1 MITPKKNN
9 YLVLVAESLSP
20 PRKRGSIV
28 TKAALPLSGMDSRF
42 RGNDQTGFRNRN
54 YLDFTRGTTLPEML
68 VAVSITVGM
77 LMISGMIFSSATTA
91 TGRAVAN
98 TDIMH
103 QHRILTHQLETDI
116 KGLRTD
122 MPLALIFESYLHPGD
137 PAFSGDEY
145 PVRSDRIVFFA
156 NGNYQN
162 LFGFSGNAAR
172 IFYGQSD
179 FAFDAFPVPPDSL
192 PLPPRRI
199 LTRRWKILT
208 PDSPW
213 PQTVADWLG
222 LIPGGIHPAEY
233 DSYTTENASLS
244 VWKAAPFI
252 DYQNS
257 YFREDQVASL
267 IRRPSVMQTVDPA
280 LGLEYSAIQSF
291 YMLPDVTNL
300 KIQFWY
306 LDNNLGQ
313 WRWFPTQDDLEFEN
327 DVLDRY
333 SLGTLTT
340 GNFALAWN
348 INGIFP
354 AKTEEFAYINGPLMP
369 PWICLPP
376 GHILQ
381 DSSLTNVLD
390 TPLPRALKF
399 TYTLHDK
406 NRARYPEGQTFSY
419 IIKLP
424 Q

>member
-1 MITPKKNN
+1 MITP
-9 YLVLVAESLSP
+9 
-20 PRKRGSIV
+20 
-28 TKAALPLSGMDSRF
+28 T
-42 RGNDQTGFRNRN
+42 RNIH
-54 YLDFTRGTTLPEML
+54 LDFTRGTTLPEML

-122 MPLALIFESYLHPGD
+122 MPLALIFESYIHPGD

-162 LFGFSGNAAR
+162 LYGISGNAAR
-172 IFYGQSD
+172 IFYGQSLD
-179 FAFDAFPVPPDSL
+179 VFPPPPDSL
-192 PLPPRRI
+192 PIPPRRI
-199 LTRRWKILT
+199 LTRRWKMLT

-213 PQTVADWLG
+213 PQTLVDWLT
-222 LIPGGIHPAEY
+222 LIPGGILPAEY

-257 YFREDQVASL
+257 YFREDQVISL
-267 IRRPSVMQTVDPA
+267 IRRPSVKQTVDPA
-280 LGLEYSAIQSF
+280 LGLDYRAIQSF
-291 YMLPDVTNL
+291 YMLPDVSNL

-306 LDNNLGQ
+306 FDNNLIPPK
-313 WRWFPTQDDLEFEN
+313 WRWFPTQDDLDPLFYNEI
-327 DVLDRY
+327 LDRY
-333 SLGTLTT
+333 SLGTLTA

-348 INGIFP
+348 INGIAP
-354 AKTEEFAYINGPLMP
+354 AKTEQFAYINGATMP

-376 GHILQ
+376 GHILHNN
-381 DSSLTNVLD
+381 LLVNVLD

-419 IIKLP
+419 IINLP
-424 Q
+424 R